1 MKRLFLNLTL
11 TNPRLEKEIRETI
24 IAQSNRSQR
33 RERQDIY
40 PLLEKSWLLAPIAVP
55 QSQLRVL
62 YSGYQVAIGQTA
74 NYPLSLLL
82 EKDGQTYVQL
92 YSRRQST
99 KRVHKICQRS
109 GCGRQ

>member
-40 PLLEKSWLLAPIAVP
+40 PLLEKSWLLARCATRSITGVVFRL
-55 QSQLRVL
+55 S
-62 YSGYQVAIGQTA
+62 SGDWADSELPVVVAT
-74 NYPLSLLL
+74 
-82 EKDGQTYVQL
+82 
-92 YSRRQST
+92 
-99 KRVHKICQRS
+99 
-109 GCGRQ
+109 